1 MKIILNLEQRKF
13 ICEKSGNS
21 KEFTFDGILESN
33 EWIQSKQIRLVHNVI
48 NEHGNP
54 LEDLLN
60 RDVFLEMLKRGDG
73 EWVKQ
78 QKEYDLN
85 IAIHKLYGLL
95 LGKTEDEVKLEVD
108 NLHKQSNVLYS
119 GIKDWNHERSTKINI
134 LEDELAKA
142 QSENEKSKLTKK
154 IEKLRSEP
162 KPYRVPVELKKMYY
176 AARDESKQNIKFSNV
191 NQDVVKEAYGE
202 DFKIL

>member
-33 EWIQSKQIRLVHNVI
+33 EWFQSKQIRLVLNVI
-48 NEHGNP
+48 NVHDN
-54 LEDLLN
+54 
-60 RDVFLEMLKRGDG
+60 
-73 EWVKQ
+73 
-78 QKEYDLN
+78 LN

-202 DFKIL
+202 